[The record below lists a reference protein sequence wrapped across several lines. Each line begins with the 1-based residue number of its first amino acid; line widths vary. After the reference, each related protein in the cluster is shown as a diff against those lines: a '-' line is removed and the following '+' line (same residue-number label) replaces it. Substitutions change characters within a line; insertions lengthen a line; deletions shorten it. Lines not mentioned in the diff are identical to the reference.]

1 MSNNYLRSVLWHLL
15 NFLLSEVFL
24 YILME
29 EESQSSS
36 RTSAEATVMY
46 MLIMMPVLY
55 GVYFGLHML
64 FLLLTQAKKQ
74 YSFPFNPVSVA
85 FLFSLLMLAFIGLAL
100 DQDGALS
107 KPVLAI
113 TAGTLLFLLIEIY
126 HSYHRRSK
134 AENKVDLMNK

>member
-1 MSNNYLRSVLWHLL
+1 MSNKYLRSLLWHLL

-29 EESQSSS
+29 EESQGAS

-64 FLLLTQAKKQ
+64 FLLLTHAKKQ

-85 FLFSLLMLAFIGLAL
+85 FLFSLLVLAFIGLAL
-100 DQDGALS
+100 DQGGALT

-113 TAGTLLFLLIEIY
+113 TAGTLFF
-126 HSYHRRSK
+126 S
-134 AENKVDLMNK
+134 